1 MTETQTDSDSA
12 ELLREGMVAEL
23 RKQGAIVSDEVE
35 AAFRAVPRHC
45 FAPEVPAEDVYG
57 APEGVVTK
65 RTTEGRWVSSVSAP
79 WLHARMLEAARVAP
93 GMRVLEIGSGGCN
106 AALLSELVGPEGEVT
121 SIDIDPDITARA
133 QRLLAATGYDRVQVI
148 TADGA
153 QPTSD
158 ATGGGFDR
166 IIVTVGAADL
176 PAPWVD
182 QLADDGRLLVPLRFR
197 SLSRTIAF
205 TREDDHLRSDALIRS
220 GFVAMQGVSAHAPR
234 TVQLAG
240 SDVRLVVD
248 EDQAVDDTALTK
260 AFAEPRCERWTG
272 VELTGSERVLPR
284 LDVWLAGAVAPYGRL
299 RATSEANDRGLVGW
313 VLGSGAA
320 CIWTGDSLAY
330 LTLRAQEGHRDGFE
344 IGVIGHGP
352 AREELSERLATA
364 VSRFDREARHAG
376 EPVVRAYIRGRRGF
390 PAGDAVTV
398 DKPSAG
404 LVIGT

>member
-1 MTETQTDSDSA
+1 
-12 ELLREGMVAEL
+12 
-23 RKQGAIVSDEVE
+23 
-35 AAFRAVPRHC
+35 
-45 FAPEVPAEDVYG
+45 
-57 APEGVVTK
+57 
-65 RTTEGRWVSSVSAP
+65 
-79 WLHARMLEAARVAP
+79 ML
-93 GMRVLEIGSGGCN
+93 
-106 AALLSELVGPEGEVT
+106 
-121 SIDIDPDITARA
+121 D
-133 QRLLAATGYDRVQVI
+133 ATGYDRVQVI

-153 QPTSD
+153 QPTPG
-158 ATGGGFDR
+158 ATAGGFDL

-197 SLSRTIAF
+197 SLARTIAF
-205 TREDDHLRSDALIRS
+205 AREDDHLRSDALILS
-220 GFVAMQGVSAHAPR
+220 GFVAMQGVSATHAPR

-284 LDVWLAGAVAPYGRL
+284 LDVWLAGAAAPYGRL

-313 VLGSGAA
+313 VLGTGAA
-320 CIWTGDSLAY
+320 CIWTDDSLAY
-330 LTLRAQEGHRDGFE
+330 LTLRAQEGQRDGFE

-352 AREELSERLATA
+352 GREELSARLVAA

-376 EPVVRAYIRGRRGF
+376 EPVVRAYIRGRGDF
-390 PAGDAVTV
+390 PTADSVTV
-398 DKPSAG
+398 NKPSSR